1 MCIPDGSGVQGLP
14 VSGGAV
20 RGAGLCGST
29 GWRYPRLSGGFGRGA
44 PGPQVVILA
53 EMDWLIDEDG
63 MVPVNDSN
71 RT

>member
-1 MCIPDGSGVQGLP
+1 MCIPDGSGVKDFP

-20 RGAGLCGST
+20 RDARRTVRRAGDI
-29 GWRYPRLSGGFGRGA
+29 PGFPADSDAER
-44 PGPQVVILA
+44 PGPQVVILP

>member
-1 MCIPDGSGVQGLP
+1 MDQGRKTSRYP
-14 VSGGAV
+14 AARFEAQGYAV
-20 RGAGLCGST
+20 RRVDDIPGFPADSDAG
-29 GWRYPRLSGGFGRGA
+29 R

-53 EMDWLIDEDG
+53 EMDWLIDDDG